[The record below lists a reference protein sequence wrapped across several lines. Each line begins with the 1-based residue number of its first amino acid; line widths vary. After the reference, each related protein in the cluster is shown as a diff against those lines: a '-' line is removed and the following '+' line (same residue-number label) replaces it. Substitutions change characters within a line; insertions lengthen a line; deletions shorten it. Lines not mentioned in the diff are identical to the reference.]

1 VGEHAYAHVPVLA
14 GRVTALLVPALTGPG
29 PDGGPPVLVDATLG
43 RAGHARALLEAC
55 PGLLLIG
62 IDADEAAIE
71 AGRALAAEY
80 PGQVTLAH
88 AFYDQIGAIVA
99 RAGHRRVQ
107 GVLFDLGVS
116 SPQLDD
122 TSRGFS
128 YAQDAPLDMRMDQTA
143 SKTAERVVND
153 YPVSELARVLAEYG
167 EERFARRIAEAVAR
181 ERAREPVTSTL
192 RLSAI
197 VKDAIPA
204 PARRTGG
211 NPAKRT
217 FQALRIE
224 VNDELGVLRRALPAA
239 LDLLSPGGRFV
250 ALAYHSLEDRLVKR
264 ELAARTADPAPP
276 GLPVRA
282 NDPLPGTAPRF
293 RLLTRGAER
302 PSEAELA
309 ANPRSAS
316 ARLRAAERIRE
327 AA

>member
-1 VGEHAYAHVPVLA
+1 MGEHAYAHVPVLA

-62 IDADEAAIE
+62 IDADETAIE

-153 YPVSELARVLAEYG
+153 YPVS
-167 EERFARRIAEAVAR
+167 
-181 ERAREPVTSTL
+181 
-192 RLSAI
+192 
-197 VKDAIPA
+197 
-204 PARRTGG
+204 
-211 NPAKRT
+211 
-217 FQALRIE
+217 
-224 VNDELGVLRRALPAA
+224 
-239 LDLLSPGGRFV
+239 
-250 ALAYHSLEDRLVKR
+250 
-264 ELAARTADPAPP
+264 
-276 GLPVRA
+276 
-282 NDPLPGTAPRF
+282 
-293 RLLTRGAER
+293 
-302 PSEAELA
+302 
-309 ANPRSAS
+309 
-316 ARLRAAERIRE
+316 
-327 AA
+327 